1 MQKIKDFFKRIWAK
15 LKSINWMLVWDSRE
29 FTYFFPLTVMILSC
43 IILKSI
49 ILMIAV
55 GLFTV
60 NIFRTYPEK

>member
-1 MQKIKDFFKRIWAK
+1 MIKKILAW
-15 LKSINWMLVWDSRE
+15 LKSVKWMAIWDSKE
-29 FTYFFPLTVMILSC
+29 FTYFFPLTVLILSC